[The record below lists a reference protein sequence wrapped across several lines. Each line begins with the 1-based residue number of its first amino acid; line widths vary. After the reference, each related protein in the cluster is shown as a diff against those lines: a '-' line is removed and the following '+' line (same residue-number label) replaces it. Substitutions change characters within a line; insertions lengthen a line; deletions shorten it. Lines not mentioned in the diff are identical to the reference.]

1 MAYSKVFSR
10 ILSLRK
16 DIIGDLEEFFSPT
29 PQLTHPADELYSIDE
44 AVSRIA
50 KACKDNEKI
59 TIYGDY
65 DADGVTSTSIMFM
78 FLKAAG
84 ADVEYYIPSRM
95 DEGYGIS
102 VEAINKIKDTGTTLI
117 ISVDCGSNS
126 YEEAEYAKSIGMD
139 VVITDHHTVDKHH
152 YEGINVNPKHPKSNC
167 TFSQIAGVGVA
178 FKVLQQL
185 QRKLSLDKRILLKGL
200 DLVAIGTIADI
211 MPVYDE
217 NRTYIKYGLLKMN
230 ENPNLGLKCLIREL
244 GISDREIKSDDVSF
258 RIAPCINAAGRLE
271 NASIGVE
278 LFIAD
283 TEERAM
289 MLAKELVNLNT
300 KRKELQLSEVK
311 RSKEKMIETGDDKN
325 AILLTL
331 DIHGGVAGIVSGKL
345 KEDFGKVAIVMV
357 DAGDGYL
364 KASGRSPDAIDLYRL
379 LLKFQDLYVNF
390 GGHSAACGFTIKKS
404 DEQAFRE
411 RFYNAVDD
419 MVEKDPDILKKSYN
433 YDLKVDVEDMDLELA
448 GELKMLEPYG
458 KLNEDIR
465 FLIEDVVPQNMIYLG
480 KDNRH
485 VKFFLKRASNV
496 LECMY
501 FNAAPEVIKMIEAQK
516 QISIIGKFGANE
528 YRGKLSPQITVSDIM
543 YSD

>member
-16 DIIGDLEEFFSPT
+16 DIIGDPEEFFSPT

-50 KACKDNEKI
+50 KACENNEKI

-65 DADGVTSTSIMFM
+65 DADGVTSTGIMFM

-102 VEAINKIKDTGTTLI
+102 IEAINKIKETGTTLI

-126 YEEAEYAKSIGMD
+126 YEEAEYAESIGMD

-152 YEGINVNPKHPKSNC
+152 YEGINVNPKHPKSSC
-167 TFSQIAGVGVA
+167 AFPQIAGVGVA

-185 QRKLSLDKRILLKGL
+185 QIKLNLDKRVLLETL

-230 ENPNLGLKCLIREL
+230 KNPNLGLRCLLREL
-244 GISDREIKSDDVSF
+244 GIADREIKSDDVSF

-278 LFIAD
+278 LFITD
-283 TEERAM
+283 DEKRAM
-289 MLAKELVNLNT
+289 TLARDLVNLNT
-300 KRKELQLSEVK
+300 KRKELQVAEVK
-311 RSKEKMIETGDDKN
+311 RSKEKMVETGADKN

-331 DIHGGVAGIVSGKL
+331 DIHSGVAGIVSGKL

-357 DAGDGYL
+357 DTGDGYL
-364 KASGRSPDAIDLYRL
+364 KASGRSPDAIDLYQL

-404 DEQAFRE
+404 DENIFRE
-411 RFYNAVDD
+411 RFYRAVDD
-419 MVEKDPDILKKSYN
+419 MVEADPGILKKNYK
-433 YDLKVDVEDMDLELA
+433 YDLKVDVSDMNLELA
-448 GELKMLEPYG
+448 SELKMLEPYG

-465 FLIEDVVPQNMIYLG
+465 FLIEDVVPFNMIYLG
-480 KDNRH
+480 RDSRH
-485 VKFFLKRASNV
+485 IKFFLKQARNT
-496 LECMY
+496 LECMC
-501 FNAAPEVIKMIEAQK
+501 FNAAAEVINMIEEQK
-516 QISIIGKFGANE
+516 HISIIGKFGANE
-528 YRGKLSPQITVSDIM
+528 YRGKLSPQITVSDII
-543 YSD
+543 